1 MTTIDSIAAAIADQ
15 LQLTD
20 TELVSVSQ
28 VTVSITYK
36 IDRQE
41 NQEENDWLD
50 KWYEDYT
57 NREIIPF

>member
-15 LQLTD
+15 LQLSD

-41 NQEENDWLD
+41 NKEDSDWIDQWYQE
-50 KWYEDYT
+50 YT
-57 NREIIPF
+57 DREIIPF